1 MSWDVS
7 EMRRPVGVAILG
19 GLVILAAIVLAL
31 AGFAG
36 LIVGFASLLP
46 GINLPTG
53 QLFLGALLYI
63 LLAVILLAAGVGL
76 LALRPWAWWLATL
89 ASLVALAWQVL
100 GIYYASSSIPLTSWA
115 SVVVTA
121 VIFVYLLT
129 VFRSFHRHARAAAVA
144 V

>member
-1 MSWDVS
+1 
-7 EMRRPVGVAILG
+7 MRRPLGVAILG
-19 GLVILAAIVLAL
+19 GLVVLAAVVLAL

-63 LLAVILLAAGVGL
+63 VLALILLAAGVGL
-76 LALRPWAWWLATL
+76 LALRVWAWWLATL
-89 ASLVALAWQVL
+89 ASLIALAWQVL
-100 GIYYASSSIPLTSWA
+100 GIYYAKTPVPLTSWA

-121 VIFVYLLT
+121 VIFVYLLS
-129 VFRSFHRHARAAAVA
+129 VFRSFHRHVRAAAVA
-144 V
+144 A